1 MPRHENVSGIP
12 GQWTDDDMLLAELGA
27 ALAAAD
33 PLPDQLASQLKEL
46 YTWRT
51 VDAELA
57 ELISDTALEALAVRS
72 GPGAPRILTFTAGP
86 TTLVL
91 EVAEARERRRLLGQI
106 VAPRAARVAV
116 DYPGGNV
123 TTDADD
129 LGRFR
134 FDDCPTG
141 PIRLS
146 LEFADASERIVT
158 SWVSV

>member
-1 MPRHENVSGIP
+1 MPRGDNQSEIRGHA
-12 GQWTDDDMLLAELGA
+12 DDDALLVELGA

-33 PLPDQLASQLKEL
+33 PMPERLVEQVKDL

-57 ELISDTALEALAVRS
+57 ELVADTALEAMAVRS
-72 GPGAPRILTFTAGP
+72 GNRMPRILTFTAGV

-106 VAPRAARVAV
+106 VSPRPARVAV

-123 TTDADD
+123 TTTADD

-134 FDDCPTG
+134 VDDCPTG
-141 PIRLS
+141 PIRVS
-146 LEFADASERIVT
+146 LEFADDRERVVT